1 MGQEF
6 EKKKFEVKFRQHPKG
21 HKEKAIFIDG
31 EKLDYSI
38 DKFAYQEVAKMGPA
52 YRMSV
57 QKDIERHFVESVSQF
72 LKRNVTIEDIKKAI
86 TTGWI

>member
-1 MGQEF
+1 
-6 EKKKFEVKFRQHPKG
+6 
-21 HKEKAIFIDG
+21 
-31 EKLDYSI
+31 
-38 DKFAYQEVAKMGPA
+38 MGPA